1 MEVPAD
7 VARQF
12 SRPALQGGLQ
22 GLANVLT
29 QVACLFLMCDPRDL
43 GSYAETRAPHTG
55 TPAVFVYER
64 YPGGVGM
71 SARLL
76 EMASAVIQAGHELVA
91 DCPCESGC
99 PSCVG
104 PALEVG
110 EEGKQVTLRLLDMAA
125 PAAPVA

>member
-1 MEVPAD
+1 
-7 VARQF
+7 
-12 SRPALQGGLQ
+12 
-22 GLANVLT
+22 
-29 QVACLFLMCDPRDL
+29 MCDPRDL
-43 GSYAETRAPHTG
+43 GAYAETRAPHTG

-76 EMASAVIQAGHELVA
+76 EMASAVIRAGHELVA
-91 DCPCESGC
+91 SCACESGC

-110 EEGKQVTLRLLDMAA
+110 EDGKQVTLRLLEMAA
-125 PAAPVA
+125 ITPVA

>member
-1 MEVPAD
+1 
-7 VARQF
+7 
-12 SRPALQGGLQ
+12 
-22 GLANVLT
+22 
-29 QVACLFLMCDPRDL
+29 VACLFLMCDPRDL
-43 GSYAETRAPHTG
+43 GAYAETRAPHTG

-76 EMASAVIQAGHELVA
+76 ETAAAVLRAGQELVS
-91 DCPCESGC
+91 DCGCETGC

-110 EEGKQVTLRLLDMAA
+110 EEGKAVTLRLLEMAA
-125 PAAPVA
+125 LTPVA